1 MVQQATGEGA
11 LSTPS
16 GRRYDP
22 AAPLLGA
29 LAAPPPNS
37 PDDPLRLAIR
47 RAAQVRLQP
56 KPSASDRVH
65 LPGVS
70 LLTRHCGTVG
80 VWHPVPALMMHVH
93 AVV

>member
-1 MVQQATGEGA
+1 VVLQATEKGA
-11 LSTPS
+11 QSTTL

-47 RAAQVRLQP
+47 RAAQVRLQSSRQP
-56 KPSASDRVH
+56 QIVHTCRVSAS
-65 LPGVS
+65 S
-70 LLTRHCGTVG
+70 
-80 VWHPVPALMMHVH
+80 H
-93 AVV
+93 AVVARLEYGTLCWP

>member
-1 MVQQATGEGA
+1 VVLQATGEGA

-56 KPSASDRVH
+56 SRQPQIMYTCRVSACS
-65 LPGVS
+65 
-70 LLTRHCGTVG
+70 
-80 VWHPVPALMMHVH
+80 H
-93 AVV
+93 AIVARLEYGNLCRP